1 LGVKEM
7 ASISEQIGFSKKKK
21 KKPSGAKPKPYP
33 KNAPK
38 RFHAAYKKK
47 YEQSPGFLEM
57 LTTEAKKIF
66 D

>member
-1 LGVKEM
+1 M

-47 YEQSPGFLEM
+47 Y
-57 LTTEAKKIF
+57 
-66 D
+66 